1 MCIKLKKEVAIVGA
15 STDFCVC
22 RERVELENLKG
33 AHVRVLEEAKKEK
46 VLFVP

>member
-1 MCIKLKKEVAIVGA
+1 MYKIEKEAAIVGA

-33 AHVRVLEEAKKEK
+33 EHARLLEEAKKEK